1 MIPRNS
7 AGPDPE
13 SDPTHGKM
21 NPKVAD
27 TSLAAAEEGIESES
41 SLTSTSW
48 TTEDAMAL
56 WLEDLWRTKG
66 N

>member
-48 TTEDAMAL
+48 TTEDAMA
-56 WLEDLWRTKG
+56 
-66 N
+66 